1 MDDHKDFYWNNV
13 KNWWNDININTD
25 LFNNEY
31 FTLKTENDKNI
42 FKIKFLYVLKQIFEI
57 ENLEHVDKIVCD
69 GVFRKL
75 QTPPEIMR
83 KLPISGE
90 ENLYDFSS
98 SIHYINSE
106 NIYNNI
112 LKNKNLFKLF
122 IQDDDK
128 LKKIFEYIIQYKN
141 YLNLIIQKILNIIKP
156 LFQEDC
162 FDKLINIDEDITR
175 IISPIAG
182 TLLYLYIT
190 NNDLE
195 YVIKTFLN
203 LDHVYIEFF
212 MISYL
217 IIDNIMDSNKIS
229 SREKKKFMVWFM
241 NIVSNPEDSI
251 YIDIENN
258 EQNNEQNIEQNVWR
272 YILFKKYYQKFI
284 GRYPPNKY
292 PNIYQYVKIMINM
305 LNTSNKVQ
313 RDKNSNEEQILEYT
327 FKKSYVVS
335 YFIAL
340 LINIELNKILDEH
353 KLLQMSK
360 LVFLIQLYD
369 DIADVEKDIIE
380 NNYTYFSGS
389 QESLI
394 GCGPAGLTEGCRNN
408 EESDDSSGSQEGM
421 SNRDHNL
428 YELKIKKTIY
438 ATYDF
443 LNGFDK
449 IENKN
454 SYENNI
460 NNIIYYILENSLLYI
475 LYINSN
481 KMNNNLLDNFIKHSL
496 ISIDCLKY
504 FDKNSYDQFNGNI
517 LIKIIH
523 KNIDDIAAPSRTCFK
538 CGATGLTGGC
548 GACKRL

>member
-1 MDDHKDFYWNNV
+1 MDDNKDFYWNNI
-13 KNWWNDININTD
+13 KNWWNDINIDNN

-57 ENLEHVDKIVCD
+57 ENLEHIDKIVLD
-69 GVFRKL
+69 K
-75 QTPPEIMR
+75 
-83 KLPISGE
+83 K
-90 ENLYDFSS
+90 NLSDNQSR
-98 SIHYINSE
+98 IHYINSE

-112 LKNKNLFKLF
+112 LKNKSLFKLF
-122 IQDDDK
+122 IQDDNK
-128 LKKIFEYIIQYKN
+128 LKKIFEYVIQYKD
-141 YLNLIIQKILNIIKP
+141 YLNLIIQKILNIFKP
-156 LFQEDC
+156 LFEEDC

-195 YVIKTFLN
+195 YVIETFLN
-203 LDHVYIEFF
+203 LDQVYIEFF

-229 SREKKKFMVWFM
+229 NTEKKKFMVWFM

-251 YIDIENN
+251 FIED
-258 EQNNEQNIEQNVWR
+258 EDVEQNIWR
-272 YILFKKYYQKFI
+272 YILFKKYYEKFI
-284 GRYPPNKY
+284 EKYPPNKY
-292 PNIYQYVKIMINM
+292 PNIYEYVKIMINI
-305 LNTSNKVQ
+305 LNIANKVQ
-313 RDKNSNEEQILEYT
+313 GDKNSSEEQILEYT

-340 LINIELNKILDEH
+340 LINIELNKTLDEN

-380 NNYTYFSGS
+380 NNYTYFSGGTDECFFS
-389 QESLI
+389 REQ
-394 GCGPAGLTEGCRNN
+394 
-408 EESDDSSGSQEGM
+408 
-421 SNRDHNL
+421 NL
-428 YELKIKKTIY
+428 FEFKIKKTIY

-449 IENKN
+449 IENVN
-454 SYENNI
+454 SNENNI
-460 NNIIYYILENSLLYI
+460 YNIIYYILENSLLYI

-481 KMNNNLLDNFIKHSL
+481 KINNDLLDNFFKHSL

-504 FDKNSYDQFNGNI
+504 FDKNSYDQFNGNFM
-517 LIKIIH
+517 IKIID
-523 KNIDDIAAPSRTCFK
+523 KNINNGEMEKFRENFDV
-538 CGATGLTGGC
+538 
-548 GACKRL
+548 

>member
-57 ENLEHVDKIVCD
+57 ENLEHVDKIVLD
-69 GVFRKL
+69 KKNVSDIQSR
-75 QTPPEIMR
+75 
-83 KLPISGE
+83 
-90 ENLYDFSS
+90 
-98 SIHYINSE
+98 IHYINSE

-112 LKNKNLFKLF
+112 LKNKSLFKLF

-128 LKKIFEYIIQYKN
+128 LKKIFEYIIQRFPGGLVPDAEPLESRACERLQYKN

-156 LFQEDC
+156 LFQEDY

-229 SREKKKFMVWFM
+229 SREKKKFMEWFM

-251 YIDIENN
+251 YIDLE
-258 EQNNEQNIEQNVWR
+258 NNEQNIEQNVWR

-340 LINIELNKILDEH
+340 LINIELNKTFDEN

-360 LVFLIQLYD
+360 LVFLIQIYD

-380 NNYTYFSGS
+380 NNYTYFSS
-389 QESLI
+389 YHEDFESI
-394 GCGPAGLTEGCRNN
+394 EP
-408 EESDDSSGSQEGM
+408 
-421 SNRDHNL
+421 NL
-428 YELKIKKTIY
+428 FEYRLKKTIY

-443 LNGFDK
+443 LNSFDK
-449 IENKN
+449 TYTGVFHKLPQPSVSPAAPHPGQALLGSAEN
-454 SYENNI
+454 SI
-460 NNIIYYILENSLLYI
+460 NNIIYYILENCLLYV
-475 LYINSN
+475 LYMNSN
-481 KMNNNLLDNFIKHSL
+481 KINNDLLDNFFKHSL
-496 ISIDCLKY
+496 LSIDCLKY
-504 FDKNSYDQFNGNI
+504 FDKNSYDRFNGNF
-517 LIKIIH
+517 LIKIIN
-523 KNIDDIAAPSRTCFK
+523 KNINIDKINDF
-538 CGATGLTGGC
+538 
-548 GACKRL
+548 

>member
-1 MDDHKDFYWNNV
+1 
-13 KNWWNDININTD
+13 
-25 LFNNEY
+25 
-31 FTLKTENDKNI
+31 
-42 FKIKFLYVLKQIFEI
+42 
-57 ENLEHVDKIVCD
+57 
-69 GVFRKL
+69 
-75 QTPPEIMR
+75 
-83 KLPISGE
+83 
-90 ENLYDFSS
+90 
-98 SIHYINSE
+98 
-106 NIYNNI
+106 
-112 LKNKNLFKLF
+112 
-122 IQDDDK
+122 
-128 LKKIFEYIIQYKN
+128 
-141 YLNLIIQKILNIIKP
+141 
-156 LFQEDC
+156 
-162 FDKLINIDEDITR
+162 
-175 IISPIAG
+175 
-182 TLLYLYIT
+182 
-190 NNDLE
+190 
-195 YVIKTFLN
+195 
-203 LDHVYIEFF
+203 
-212 MISYL
+212 
-217 IIDNIMDSNKIS
+217 
-229 SREKKKFMVWFM
+229 
-241 NIVSNPEDSI
+241 
-251 YIDIENN
+251 
-258 EQNNEQNIEQNVWR
+258 
-272 YILFKKYYQKFI
+272 
-284 GRYPPNKY
+284 
-292 PNIYQYVKIMINM
+292 
-305 LNTSNKVQ
+305 
-313 RDKNSNEEQILEYT
+313 
-327 FKKSYVVS
+327 
-335 YFIAL
+335 
-340 LINIELNKILDEH
+340 
-353 KLLQMSK
+353 MSK

>member
-1 MDDHKDFYWNNV
+1 MDDYKDFYWNNI
-13 KNWWNDININTD
+13 KNWWNNINIDND

-31 FTLKTENDKNI
+31 FTPKTENDKNI
-42 FKIKFLYVLKQIFEI
+42 FKIKFLYILKQIFEI
-57 ENLEHVDKIVCD
+57 ENLEHIDKIVLD
-69 GVFRKL
+69 K
-75 QTPPEIMR
+75 
-83 KLPISGE
+83 K
-90 ENLYDFSS
+90 NLSDIQSR
-98 SIHYINSE
+98 IHYINSE

-128 LKKIFEYIIQYKN
+128 LKKIFEYVIQYKD
-141 YLNLIIQKILNIIKP
+141 YLKLIIQKILNIFKP
-156 LFQEDC
+156 LFEEDC

-182 TLLYLYIT
+182 TFLYLYIS

-195 YVIKTFLN
+195 YVIETFLN
-203 LDHVYIEFF
+203 LNHVYIEFF

-217 IIDNIMDSNKIS
+217 IIDNIMDSSKIS
-229 SREKKKFMVWFM
+229 NTEKKKFMVWFM

-251 YIDIENN
+251 FIGHEAA
-258 EQNNEQNIEQNVWR
+258 EQNVWR
-272 YILFKKYYQKFI
+272 YILFKKYYDKFI
-284 GRYPPNKY
+284 ERYPPNKY
-292 PNIYQYVKIMINM
+292 PNIYEYVKIMINM
-305 LNTSNKVQ
+305 LNIANKVQ

-340 LINIELNKILDEH
+340 LINIELNKTFNEN

-380 NNYTYFSGS
+380 NNYTYFSGGTDECLFS
-389 QESLI
+389 REQ
-394 GCGPAGLTEGCRNN
+394 
-408 EESDDSSGSQEGM
+408 
-421 SNRDHNL
+421 NL
-428 YELKIKKTIY
+428 FEFKIKKTIY

-449 IENKN
+449 IENVN
-454 SYENNI
+454 SNENNI
-460 NNIIYYILENSLLYI
+460 YNIIYYILENSLLYI

-481 KMNNNLLDNFIKHSL
+481 KINNDLLDNFFKHSL

-504 FDKNSYDQFNGNI
+504 FDKNSYDQFNGNFM
-517 LIKIIH
+517 IKIID
-523 KNIDDIAAPSRTCFK
+523 KNINNGEMEKFGENFDV
-538 CGATGLTGGC
+538 
-548 GACKRL
+548 